1 MINFMILK
9 RYEELLK
16 QMRAEIGRA
25 RKASEK
31 IERVY
36 KSTNGMNYLLLAFA
50 LDQENT
56 MLIK

>member
-1 MINFMILK
+1 MILK

-16 QMRAEIGRA
+16 QMRTEIGRA